1 MTTSAP
7 AQRLRSR
14 GPKPPLTREAVVAA
28 ARDCLRDGGPGGLTM
43 RKLAARLE
51 TGPASLYAHVAD
63 QDELHVLVLD
73 SIAAEVHVPERQRD
87 GGDGDDAADA
97 DHADHADEAVVGL
110 LLTYARRLFDHP
122 GAARLALLTPP
133 TGPAFLD
140 LLETVMGL
148 LVDAGLPVA
157 RAAWAVD
164 PLVLLVTAAMAE
176 QDAWHARDSSG
187 TLAEVYGA
195 ALDVSAARPHLAAGR
210 SALVSGDG
218 EQRLAWAL
226 RTFLA
231 GLTGAP
237 VPAGP
242 PLAPDPRTTG

>member
-43 RKLAARLE
+43 RKVAARLE

-73 SIAAEVHVPERQRD
+73 SIAAEVHVPERPRD
-87 GGDGDDAADA
+87 GADVDA
-97 DHADHADEAVVGL
+97 DDAVVGL

-148 LVDAGLPVA
+148 LVAAGLPVP

-176 QDAWHARDSSG
+176 QDARHARDSSG
-187 TLAEVYGA
+187 TFAEVYGA
-195 ALDVSAARPHLAAGR
+195 VLDASATRPHLAAGR

-231 GLTGAP
+231 GLTGRPA
-237 VPAGP
+237 PAGP
-242 PLAPDPRTTG
+242 PLAPEPHAAD